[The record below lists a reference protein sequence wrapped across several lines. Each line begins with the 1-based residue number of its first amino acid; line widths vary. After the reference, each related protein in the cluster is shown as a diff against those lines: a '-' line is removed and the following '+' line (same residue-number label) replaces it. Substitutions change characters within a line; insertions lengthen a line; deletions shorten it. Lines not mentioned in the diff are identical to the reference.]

1 MKKLL
6 VLAAL
11 LFAGGSALADTVLYE
26 TNFND
31 MELGPIYQNYPE
43 EWLQYYG
50 TPNEEN
56 YMDVVEGG
64 FGGGGRSLRYY
75 STDRLIATYTVI
87 PDSYDHSLTKN

>member
-11 LFAGGSALADTVLYE
+11 LALGGSALADTVLYQ

-43 EWLQYYG
+43 EWHSVRQ
-50 TPNEEN
+50 
-56 YMDVVEGG
+56 GG
-64 FGGGGRSLRYY
+64 AAQS
-75 STDRLIATYTVI
+75 
-87 PDSYDHSLTKN
+87 

>member
-11 LFAGGSALADTVLYE
+11 LALGGSALAGTVLYQ
-26 TNFND
+26 TNFDNLD
-31 MELGPIYQNYPE
+31 LGPIYQNYPE

-56 YMDVVEGG
+56 YMDVVEGCA
-64 FGGGGRSLRYY
+64 
-75 STDRLIATYTVI
+75 II
-87 PDSYDHSLTKN
+87 PPTGSSPPIP